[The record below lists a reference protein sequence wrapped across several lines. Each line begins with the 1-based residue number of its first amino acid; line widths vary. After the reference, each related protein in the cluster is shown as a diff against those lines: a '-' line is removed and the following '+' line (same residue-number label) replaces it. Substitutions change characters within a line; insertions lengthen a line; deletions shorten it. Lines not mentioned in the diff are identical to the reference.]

1 MKRLLNTICLSLSLL
16 AVCGTAY
23 GQNSLDIEIKGNGDE
38 RHESI
43 DMPVSM
49 TYPLDSLLR
58 DWKAKN
64 YIDIGKDCETSTV
77 NPEFPDSVYID
88 RLLRIPAI
96 MEMPYNEI
104 VRKFIDQYTGRLR
117 NNVAFMLSAGNF
129 YIPIFEEALDAYNLP
144 LELKYLPV
152 IESSFNPLAVSR
164 TGASG
169 LWQFMLE
176 TGKIYGLETNSL
188 VDERLDPIKSTWA
201 AARYLKELYSIYGDW
216 NLVIAAYNC
225 GPGNINKAIRRAGGE
240 NDYWKI
246 YPYLPKETQGYVPA
260 FIAANY
266 VMNYYCNH
274 NICPMETNIPAATD
288 TIQVSRKLHLK
299 QVSELCGVSME
310 QLKSLN
316 PQYKQNIL
324 PGNYKPCTLRLPL
337 EQISVFID
345 NQDSIYAYHADELF
359 KNRSTVVANSSGS
372 KVRGASSGNGKPRYH
387 TVRSGETL
395 GRIAS
400 RYHVKVSDLQR
411 WNNLSGTK
419 ISTGK
424 RLKIYN

>member
-1 MKRLLNTICLSLSLL
+1 MKKLFNILLLSASLL
-16 AVCGTAY
+16 TCHTELH
-23 GQNSLDIEIKGNGDE
+23 GQNNLTIDDN
-38 RHESI
+38 ESI
-43 DMPVSM
+43 DMPTSM
-49 TYPLDSLLR
+49 TLPLDSLLR

-88 RLLRIPAI
+88 RLSRMPVI

-152 IESSFNPLAVSR
+152 IESAFNPSAVSR
-164 TGASG
+164 AGAAG

-201 AARYLKELYSIYGDW
+201 AARYLKELYTIYGDW

-225 GPGNINKAIRRAGGE
+225 GPGNINKAIHRAGGE
-240 NDYWKI
+240 SDYWKI
-246 YPYLPKETQGYVPA
+246 YSYLPKETQGYVPA

-274 NICPMETNIPAATD
+274 NICPMETNIPAHTD
-288 TIQVSRKLHLK
+288 TIQVSRRLHLK
-299 QVSELCGVSME
+299 QVAEVCGVSME
-310 QLKSLN
+310 QLRSLN
-316 PQYKQNIL
+316 PQYKHDIL
-324 PGNYKPCTLRLPL
+324 PGNAKPYTLRLPL
-337 EQISVFID
+337 EQVATFID
-345 NQDSIYAYHADELF
+345 NEDSIYAYRADELF
-359 KNRSTVVANSSGS
+359 KNRATVAVSGGNSKAKGAGSG
-372 KVRGASSGNGKPRYH
+372 RARYH
-387 TVRSGETL
+387 TVRKGETL
-395 GRIAS
+395 GRIAQ
-400 RYHVKVSDLQR
+400 RYHVSVKNLQR
-411 WNNLSGTK
+411 WNGLKGSN
-419 ISTGK
+419 ISVGK
-424 RLKIYN
+424 RLKISN